1 MMANS
6 KKMRSV
12 VLEITTG
19 LMENTT
25 QGTGSKIKCMGM
37 EFLNG
42 LTVAPMRATFNKIK
56 EMERVR

>member
-1 MMANS
+1 
-6 KKMRSV
+6 
-12 VLEITTG
+12 
-19 LMENTT
+19 
-25 QGTGSKIKCMGM
+25 MGM

>member
-1 MMANS
+1 MVNS
-6 KKMRSV
+6 KKMRYA
-12 VLEITTG
+12 VLESTTG
-19 LMENTT
+19 PMENTT

-56 EMERVR
+56 EMEKAQ